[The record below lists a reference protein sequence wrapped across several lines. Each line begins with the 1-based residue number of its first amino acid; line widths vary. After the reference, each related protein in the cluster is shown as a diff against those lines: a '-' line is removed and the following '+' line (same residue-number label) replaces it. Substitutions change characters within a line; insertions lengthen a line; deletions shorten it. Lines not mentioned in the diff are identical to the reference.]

1 MKEILKSKL
10 MLGFI
15 LFIMGV
21 CYINIQMNNE
31 VNMEDNDLNNTVV
44 LNK

>member
-1 MKEILKSKL
+1 MKEILKSKV

-21 CYINIQMNNE
+21 CYISCVSNVSMQSE
-31 VNMEDNDLNNTVV
+31 PSDNDM
-44 LNK
+44 

>member
-1 MKEILKSKL
+1 MKEILKSKV

-21 CYINIQMNNE
+21 CFINNMNDIRMQSEPSKNE
-31 VNMEDNDLNNTVV
+31 IVYVN
-44 LNK
+44 K